1 MLRILRVLA
10 PNPGVYTLEGT
21 NSWVV
26 GRRPALVIDPGPDDP
41 LHLGSLRLEAGET
54 SAIVLT
60 HDHPDHAG
68 GAAALSVVTG
78 APVYAFAGGNGRESL
93 IDGQTFEAGGERVTA
108 VHTPGHTKDHVA
120 FIAPSVGALFTGD
133 AVLGRGT
140 SVIDPPEGD
149 LALYLRSLARMR
161 ELEPRIIY
169 PGHGPAVFEAMAK
182 LDEYIEHRAERE
194 EQIVA
199 ALTSG
204 LSTIDEMVSSIYA
217 DYPPDARPLAARSVL
232 AHMQKLEKEGRV
244 LRSKKG
250 GIEHYEA
257 IEPREC
263 ERCGRP
269 ALGRAPL
276 CGRCSLIAL
285 QEGPGS

>member
-26 GRRPALVIDPGPDDP
+26 GRQPALIIDPGPDDP
-41 LHLGSLRLEAGET
+41 SHLRSLRFEAGEV
-54 SAIVLT
+54 SAILLT
-60 HDHPDHAG
+60 HDHSDHAE
-68 GAAALSVVTG
+68 GAAALSIVTG
-78 APVYAFAGGNGRESL
+78 APVHAFVGGNGRESL
-93 IDGQTFEAGGERVTA
+93 IDGQTFEAGGGRVTA
-108 VHTPGHTKDHVA
+108 VHTPGHTKDHVV
-120 FIAPSVGALFTGD
+120 FSAPSVGALFTGD

-140 SVIDPPEGD
+140 SVIAPPEGD
-149 LALYLRSLARMR
+149 LVSYLRSLERMK

-169 PGHGPAVFEAMAK
+169 PGHGPAVFDAMAK
-182 LDEYIEHRAERE
+182 LNEYVEHRAERE
-194 EQIVA
+194 EQVVA

-204 LSTIDEMVSSIYA
+204 LSTIDEMVAAIYA
-217 DYPPDARPLAARSVL
+217 DHPRDAWPLAARSVL
-232 AHMQKLEKEGRV
+232 ANMQKLEKEGRV
-244 LRSKKG
+244 VRSKKG
-250 GIEHYEA
+250 GLERYEA

-285 QEGPGS
+285 QEGPAS